1 MEYSDD
7 IEYIISIWILNLPLK
22 HSEFDMNL
30 FSDSL
35 DEAFD
40 DNNYVSKVRAKH
52 RTRVY
57 ISHEISHHD
66 DHHDVQAKSPA
77 DKRIVASHDEST
89 RVSFSED
96 KENVDVEVLETRDLR
111 HSDNFKDILR
121 GCEDTKDE
129 DSGINST
136 SSSDSQEC
144 HKPKLV
150 GILKSPGKRRYFR
163 KHVEFLDKH
172 EGRELDVSI
181 RYF

>member
-1 MEYSDD
+1 M
-7 IEYIISIWILNLPLK
+7 
-22 HSEFDMNL
+22 
-30 FSDSL
+30 
-35 DEAFD
+35 
-40 DNNYVSKVRAKH
+40 RAKH

-57 ISHEISHHD
+57 ISHEISHPH
-66 DHHDVQAKSPA
+66 DHHEVIAKTTA
-77 DKRIVASHDEST
+77 DTGPVASKGG
-89 RVSFSED
+89 FSDD
-96 KENVDVEVLETRDLR
+96 KENVTEDLDRRDVR

-121 GCEDTKDE
+121 GCLTKDE

-144 HKPKLV
+144 SNKPKLV
-150 GILKSPGKRRYFR
+150 GILKSPGKRRHFR

>member
-1 MEYSDD
+1 M
-7 IEYIISIWILNLPLK
+7 
-22 HSEFDMNL
+22 
-30 FSDSL
+30 
-35 DEAFD
+35 
-40 DNNYVSKVRAKH
+40 RAKH

-57 ISHEISHHD
+57 ISHEISN
-66 DHHDVQAKSPA
+66 DHHDVSNHHDHDDVQAKKPA
-77 DKRIVASHDEST
+77 DTRIAEV
-89 RVSFSED
+89 RFSED
-96 KENVDVEVLETRDLR
+96 KENVDNLESKDLG
-111 HSDNFKDILR
+111 HSDNDFKDILR
-121 GCEDTKDE
+121 EYSITKDE

-150 GILKSPGKRRYFR
+150 GILKSPGKRRHFR

>member
-1 MEYSDD
+1 M
-7 IEYIISIWILNLPLK
+7 
-22 HSEFDMNL
+22 
-30 FSDSL
+30 
-35 DEAFD
+35 
-40 DNNYVSKVRAKH
+40 RAKH

-57 ISHEISHHD
+57 ISHEISQHD
-66 DHHDVQAKSPA
+66 DHLDVQAKTPL
-77 DKRIVASHDEST
+77 DTRIVASHDKST
-89 RVSFSED
+89 RVRFSEDKENVKRFSEDKENVKRFSEDKENVKRFSEDKENVVRFSED
-96 KENVDVEVLETRDLR
+96 KENVDVDLERRDLES
-111 HSDNFKDILR
+111 SDNFKDILL
-121 GCEDTKDE
+121 GCRDTKDE

-150 GILKSPGKRRYFR
+150 GILKSPGKRRHFR

>member
-1 MEYSDD
+1 M
-7 IEYIISIWILNLPLK
+7 ILNIHLNFK
-22 HSEFDMNL
+22 STSQTSGFDTNL
-30 FSDSL
+30 FSDGL
-35 DEAFD
+35 DDAFD

-57 ISHEISHHD
+57 ISHEISHRD
-66 DHHDVQAKSPA
+66 DHDGVLAKTISDTGP
-77 DKRIVASHDEST
+77 VASNDEAT
-89 RVSFSED
+89 RISFSDE
-96 KENVDVEVLETRDLR
+96 KENIEDDMEKR
-111 HSDNFKDILR
+111 HSDNFKEILR
-121 GCEDTKDE
+121 GCLTKDE

-150 GILKSPGKRRYFR
+150 GILKSPGKRRHFR